1 MADEATAQAWLEFAD
16 GRMHWLDKGAC
27 TIGRIPSNALVL
39 DNPGLSRSHAMIQ
52 PITGGWLLTDLR
64 STNGTYHNGLRLE
77 QGVSLR
83 DRDKIELGGV
93 TLTFRCQQSA
103 DHAGEAAAES
113 AGATSVQI
121 HSGDCWLL
129 MLDLIGHTAHTH
141 AVGAD
146 VASADFKH
154 WLELIRPIL
163 LRSGGTINAYLGDAV
178 LAYWRQDRREAEKV
192 APAIE
197 ELVALQKTAPR
208 PYRIIMHYGRVRIS
222 GGLQGESLVSTDV
235 IYLFRIEKSTK
246 PLGATC
252 VLSEAAVRSL
262 NLTGSARP
270 LGAHSVP
277 SFEGQHAFYALG

>member
-1 MADEATAQAWLEFAD
+1 MADEATPQAWLEFAD

-27 TIGRIPSNALVL
+27 TIGRIPSNTLPL

-52 PITGGWLLTDLR
+52 PTPGGWLLTDLR

-77 QGVSLR
+77 QGVALR
-83 DRDKIELGGV
+83 DRDKIELGDIA
-93 TLTFRCQQSA
+93 LTFRCQQTGDPA
-103 DHAGEAAAES
+103 TES

-121 HSGDCWLL
+121 HSGNCWLL

-141 AVGAD
+141 AVGAET
-146 VASADFKH
+146 ASADFKH
-154 WLELIRPIL
+154 WLELVRPIL

-178 LAYWRQDRREAEKV
+178 FAYWRQDRHAAEKV
-192 APAIE
+192 GPAIQ

-208 PYRIIMHYGRVRIS
+208 PFRIILHHGRVRIS
-222 GGLQGESLVSTDV
+222 GGLQGESLVGTDV

-252 VLSEAAVRSL
+252 VLSETAAKSL
-262 NLTGSARP
+262 DLTGTARP
-270 LGAHSVP
+270 LGSHPVP
-277 SFEGQHAFYALG
+277 SFEGLHAFYALG